1 MPSFLSRPFGS
12 AWWIS
17 TAVLLVLA
25 IFLWSNLLET
35 SPQLQN
41 YLSTN
46 GEASVLAADANGAN
60 ALIDT
65 AAEVGLTVEIPKQNA
80 TLSYS
85 TQAEV
90 FNFTLKAAGPYT
102 LRYLT
107 LQVEAAGLKPID
119 SWTLYEMNYGQVD
132 FTKPVGNSEERDGD
146 LLRFRLFSSRSAAYL
161 GEAGEQTFVVVASVL
176 KDPGVPSPAS
186 LTFSFPAELP
196 STMNWAWL
204 PGEHSEVWLNVDE
217 SLDSS
222 EVEGLGER

>member
-1 MPSFLSRPFGS
+1 MSKRFAA

-25 IFLWSNLLET
+25 IFLWSNLLEA

-41 YLSTN
+41 YLSLN

-90 FNFTLKAAGPYT
+90 FTFTLKAAGPYT

-107 LQVEAAGLKPID
+107 LQVDAVGLKPID

-132 FTKPVGNSEERDGD
+132 FTKPVGNSEEHEGD

-176 KDPGVPSPAS
+176 KDPDSTEPAS
-186 LTFSFPAELP
+186 LAFSFPAELP
-196 STMNWAWL
+196 PTMNWAWL
-204 PGEHSEVWLNVDE
+204 PRQHSEVWLNVE
-217 SLDSS
+217 GSLDSS
-222 EVEGLGER
+222 EVEGLGEK